1 MHYSA
6 TFGENVI
13 ICYHLANALIAFDT
27 VAPEC
32 IMLDIARGILDCTIR
47 RKCYHNVIILLSF
60 MTVFNKTTLLF
71 PPILSF
77 RPVQFGQCIILLF
90 LSIYPIYHQCVFC
103 LHWNL
108 D

>member
-47 RKCYHNVIILLSF
+47 RKCYHTCYHCYHIVIIYYS
-60 MTVFNKTTLLF
+60 V
-71 PPILSF
+71 
-77 RPVQFGQCIILLF
+77 
-90 LSIYPIYHQCVFC
+90 
-103 LHWNL
+103 
-108 D
+108 